1 MVSLPRRRATRLVA
15 MLMAVAAAL
24 STAGPATAAE
34 IPSLDGPVTDR
45 TGVLGGSVGDI
56 ESAIEDLLDEANIQ
70 LWVLFVPTTEDLN
83 APDYATEAAAVNS
96 LGANDALLLVAI
108 DDRTDAIWVA
118 EGLDQISDTEI
129 DAIIGN
135 ELEPRLADGDFSGAV
150 VAAAEGLGVAATTAA
165 PTPPPLATP
174 DAGGGTGSGAD
185 SEDGGTGI
193 LGLLLLVGGIVL
205 VAFAGLRWVGSRL
218 TSRREA
224 EERDRRTG
232 KLAREANALLVAT
245 DERIRTAQQEVG
257 YVEAAYGTDETAPL
271 RTAVAQAQKE
281 LRGAFEIRQRL
292 DDAEPETPAD
302 REAMLGQI
310 VTHTQT
316 AQAALDREADRIRQL
331 RDLERDAPSVLADLA
346 PKVDAVEARLPA
358 ADGLLAELSRSAPAA
373 VAPVRG
379 NLEEAR
385 KGLAG
390 SRAAIDAG
398 QAALARDDRRTAAKE
413 ARTAIVG
420 IDGAAVL
427 VDAIEKLAASVREA
441 SLRVPQELEAAR
453 AGIAEARAA
462 SQGPV
467 AALAGAPAA
476 IDAAEDAFRAA
487 SASVNGGDPIAALR
501 AATEAH
507 RSAETAVSTVRQA
520 ALEQSRLIATA
531 DASLAAAQAD
541 IDRAADF
548 IAARRRGVGRAARTR
563 LAEAERHF
571 EAAFQVR
578 DTDPEQTIGYARRA
592 EQLAEQAYALA
603 DQDFTDFNGGGF
615 GGTGL
620 PSRGGNDVLG
630 AILGGVIGGV
640 LSGGGRGGGWGGS
653 PWGSSG
659 PFGGGG
665 GGWGGGGGGFGG
677 PFGGG
682 GGFGGGG
689 FGGGGGRS
697 RGGRW

>member
-1 MVSLPRRRATRLVA
+1 
-15 MLMAVAAAL
+15 
-24 STAGPATAAE
+24 
-34 IPSLDGPVTDR
+34 VTDR
-45 TGVLGGSVGDI
+45 TGVLDGSVGEI
-56 ESAIEDLLDEANIQ
+56 ESAIDELLDEANVQ
-70 LWVLFVPTTEDLN
+70 LWVLFVPTIEDLN
-83 APDYATEAAAVNS
+83 APDYATETAASNS
-96 LGANDALLLVAI
+96 LGANDALLVVAI

-118 EGLDQISDTEI
+118 EGLDEISDAEI

-135 ELEPRLADGDFSGAV
+135 ELEPRLADGDFGGAV
-150 VAAAEGLGVAATTAA
+150 VATAEGLGAAATAA
-165 PTPPPLATP
+165 VVTPPPFATP
-174 DAGGGTGSGAD
+174 DAGGGSGSVGQGD
-185 SEDGGTGI
+185 EEGGTGF
-193 LGLLLLVGGIVL
+193 LGLLLLVGGIVV
-205 VAFAGLRWVGSRL
+205 VAFGGLRWIGSRL

-257 YVEAAYGTDETAPL
+257 YVDAAYGTDETAPL
-271 RTAVAQAQKE
+271 RAALVNAQKE

-310 VTHTQT
+310 VSHAQT

-331 RDLERDAPSVLADLA
+331 RDLERDAPAVLSDLA
-346 PKVDAVEARLPA
+346 PKADAVEARLPA
-358 ADGLLAELSRSAPAA
+358 ADGLLVELARSAPAA

-390 SRAAIDAG
+390 ARTAIEAG
-398 QAALARDDRRTAAKE
+398 AAALAKDDRRTAAKQ
-413 ARTAIVG
+413 ARTAMVG
-420 IDGAAVL
+420 IDGAVVL
-427 VDAIEKLAASVREA
+427 VDAIEKLAVSVREA
-441 SLRVPQELEAAR
+441 NARVPQELEAAR

-467 AALAGAPAA
+467 AALAGGSTA
-476 IDAAEDAFRAA
+476 IDAAEDALRAA
-487 SASVNGGDPIAALR
+487 SASVAGGDPIAALR

-507 RSAETAVSTVRQA
+507 RSADAAVATVRQA
-520 ALEQSRLIATA
+520 ALERNRLVATA
-531 DASLAAAQAD
+531 EASLAAAQAD

-548 IAARRRGVGRAARTR
+548 IAARRSGVGRAARTR
-563 LAEAERHF
+563 LAEAERHY
-571 EAAFQVR
+571 EAAFLSR
-578 DTDPEQTIGYARRA
+578 DSDPEQTIGHARRA

-603 DQDFTDFNGGGF
+603 DRDFTDFNGGGF

-665 GGWGGGGGGFGG
+665 GGWGGGGGFGG

>member
-1 MVSLPRRRATRLVA
+1 MTLAAA
-15 MLMAVAAAL
+15 MSTAQPAVAA
-24 STAGPATAAE
+24 E
-34 IPSLDGPVTDR
+34 ISSLDGPVTDR
-45 TGVLGGSVGDI
+45 TGVLDGSVGEI
-56 ESAIEDLLDEANIQ
+56 ETAIEDLLDEANVQ

-83 APDYATEAAAVNS
+83 ATDYATEAAAANS
-96 LGANDALLLVAI
+96 LGANDALLVVAI

-118 EGLDQISDTEI
+118 DGLDGITDAEI
-129 DAIIGN
+129 DAVIAN
-135 ELEPRLADGDFSGAV
+135 DLEPRLADGDFGGAV
-150 VAAAEGLGVAATTAA
+150 VATAEGLGAAATAA
-165 PTPPPLATP
+165 EPTPRPVVTP
-174 DAGGGTGSGAD
+174 GAGSGAGPD
-185 SEDGGTGI
+185 GESGEEGGTGI
-193 LGLLLLVGGIVL
+193 LGLVLVVIGIVV
-205 VAFAGLRWVGSRL
+205 VAFAGLRWLGTRL

-232 KLAREANALLVAT
+232 KLAREANALLVAS

-257 YVEAAYGTDETAPL
+257 YVEAAYGPDETAPL
-271 RTAVAQAQKE
+271 RAALAQAQQE

-302 REAMLGQI
+302 REAMLAKV
-310 VTHTQT
+310 VTHAQT
-316 AQAALDREADRIRQL
+316 AQAALDREAERIRQL
-331 RDLERDAPSVLADLA
+331 RDLERDAPTVLAELA
-346 PKVDAVEARLPA
+346 PKADAVEARLPA
-358 ADGLLAELSRSAPAA
+358 ADGLLAELTRGAPAA
-373 VAPVRG
+373 VAPVQG

-390 SRAAIDAG
+390 ARAAIRAG
-398 QAALARDDRRTAAKE
+398 EAALAKEDRRTAAKQ
-413 ARTAIVG
+413 ARTAMVG

-427 VDAIEKLAASVREA
+427 VDAIENLAASVREA
-441 SLRVPQELEAAR
+441 NARVPQELEAAR
-453 AGIAEARAA
+453 AGIAEARTT
-462 SQGPV
+462 SQSPV
-467 AALAGAPAA
+467 AALAGRSSA
-476 IDAAEDAFRAA
+476 IDAAEDALRAA
-487 SASVNGGDPIAALR
+487 TASLSAGDPIAALR

-507 RSAETAVSTVRQA
+507 RTADAAVSTVRQA
-520 ALEQSRLIATA
+520 ALESSRLVATA

-548 IAARRRGVGRAARTR
+548 IAARRSGVGRTARTR
-563 LAEAERHF
+563 LAEAERHY
-571 EAAFQVR
+571 EAAFLVR
-578 DTDPEQTIGYARRA
+578 DTDPEQTIGHARRA

-603 DQDFTDFNGGGF
+603 DRDFTDFNGGGF

-620 PSRGGNDVLG
+620 PSRGGNDALG
-630 AILGGVIGGV
+630 AILGGIIGGV

-665 GGWGGGGGGFGG
+665 GWGGGGGRGG